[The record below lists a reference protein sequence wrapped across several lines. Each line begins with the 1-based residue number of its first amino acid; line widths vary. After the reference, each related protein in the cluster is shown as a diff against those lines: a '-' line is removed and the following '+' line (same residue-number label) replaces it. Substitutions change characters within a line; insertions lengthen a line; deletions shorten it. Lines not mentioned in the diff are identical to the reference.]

1 MASRGLDLART
12 MHPDALALFRELAD
26 WSPSQREA
34 YYVEHHVDA
43 ALRAEV
49 ESLLR
54 FDRQTAG
61 SINNYVAAAAAEV
74 LADQSSSSSAPEQLA
89 PHTTPSA
96 MSTTPSLAGHRF
108 GVFEVQGLMG
118 AGGMGEV
125 YRARDTRLGRDVA
138 VKILSRAFR
147 EDRERIVRFERE
159 ARVLAALNHPN
170 IGVVYGLEE
179 ADGLKALVMEL
190 VEGEDLAARLRR
202 RSLPLDEAL
211 DVARQVAEAL
221 AAAHAQGIVHRDL
234 KPANIKRRPDGQ
246 VKVLDFGLA
255 KALVWND
262 AVSATQTGVVGGTP
276 AYMSPEQVRGEVVDT
291 QSDIW
296 SFGVVL
302 FELLTAVSPFARRTT
317 GETLA
322 TVLSAAPDYS
332 LLPDHTPSNVRR
344 LIRRCL
350 EKDRRRRLK
359 HIGDA
364 GLELEEALAPSGAH
378 DAADPA
384 HGQVLIAAQKR
395 RTWQGL
401 AVLMAAIALGIAAWV
416 FQPTAPGSPG
426 RFEAPGPENVTL
438 YDDVS
443 VSPDGRKL
451 AFTAAAPGGLWLRDL
466 DALEW
471 RRLPGTEGA
480 STPFWSPDSR
490 YVGFIVDNTL
500 RRVDTTGGPPET
512 VTSVP
517 TAALRSGTWNRH
529 GDIVLGSW
537 GGGSGGPLWRVSPAG
552 GAATAVTEVDL
563 SKGEF
568 VHTGPTFLP
577 DGNHFLYFRSG
588 PPDVEGMYVGSL
600 DVDAGNQSRQRIL
613 ATDVPAIFAN
623 DYLFFLRAGT
633 LMAQPF
639 DARRMELQ
647 DVPVPVAED
656 IAITWYFT
664 GVFSVSDGVLV
675 YRTASAPGTFQL
687 TWVDRQG
694 KTLGTFGPPGTD
706 WRVVLSP
713 DGTRAVAKDAPYNVP
728 GDLWMLDLAN
738 GRRTR
743 FTFNKE
749 VYSPAVWSR
758 DGARIAYSAGRL
770 GDTIYE
776 KAASGLGDEQV
787 LLKEPG
793 LRHHPTSWSRDG
805 RFLLYHT
812 ENAPNTGYDLWAL
825 SLSDRQPHLML
836 GEAFNEWAGVFSPDM
851 RWIAYV
857 SLETGGAAEVYVRPF
872 RVSGQT
878 GQPSFG
884 EGKWQILKGQANWPQ
899 WRIDREIVFNTAP
912 FGTAVFAAPV
922 NTTGTAFE
930 SGVPQRLPFPPSIG
944 VSTTPQSTPDGQR
957 FLIEVPLDQPA
968 ARTSISVVLNWPALL
983 KQ

>member
-1 MASRGLDLART
+1 VAS
-12 MHPDALALFRELAD
+12 
-26 WSPSQREA
+26 
-34 YYVEHHVDA
+34 
-43 ALRAEV
+43 
-49 ESLLR
+49 
-54 FDRQTAG
+54 
-61 SINNYVAAAAAEV
+61 AAAEV
-74 LADQSSSSSAPEQLA
+74 LADQSSSSSGREQLA

-108 GVFEVQGLMG
+108 GVFEVQGLIG

-138 VKILSRAFR
+138 VKILARAFR

-159 ARVLAALNHPN
+159 ARVLAALNHPH

-190 VEGEDLAARLRR
+190 VEGEDLAARLRQ

-255 KALVWND
+255 KALVWPD
-262 AVSATQTGVVGGTP
+262 AVSATQTGVIGGTP
-276 AYMSPEQVRGEVVDT
+276 AYMSPEQVRGEEVDT

-302 FELLTAVSPFARRTT
+302 FELLTGVSPFARRTT

-322 TVLSAAPDYS
+322 TVLSAAPDYAR
-332 LLPDHTPSNVRR
+332 LPDDTPSNVRR

-384 HGQVLIAAQKR
+384 HRHVLIAAQKR

-401 AVLMAAIALGIAAWV
+401 AGLMAAIALGIGAWV
-416 FQPTAPGSPG
+416 FQATAPGSPG

-466 DALEW
+466 DAFEW

-490 YVGFIVDNTL
+490 YVGFIVDDTL
-500 RRVDTTGGPPET
+500 RRIDTTGGPPET
-512 VTSVP
+512 VVSLP
-517 TAALRSGTWNRH
+517 TAAPRSGTWNRH

-537 GGGSGGPLWRVSPAG
+537 GGGSGGPLWLVSAAG
-552 GAATAVTEVDL
+552 GPATPVTQVDL

-568 VHTGPTFLP
+568 VHTWPTFLP
-577 DGNHFLYFRSG
+577 DGKSFLYFRSG

-600 DVDAGNQSRQRIL
+600 DVDAGSQSRQRIL
-613 ATDVPAIFAN
+613 ATGVPALFAN
-623 DYLFFLRAGT
+623 GHLFFPRAGT

-639 DARRMELQ
+639 DARRLELR
-647 DVPVPVAED
+647 DAPVPVAQD
-656 IAITWYFT
+656 VGITWYFT
-664 GVFSVSDGVLV
+664 GVFSVSDEGVFV
-675 YRTASAPGTFQL
+675 YRTASAPSTFQL

-694 KTLGTFGPPGTD
+694 KTLGKSGPPGTD

-713 DGTRAVAKDAPYNVP
+713 DGKRAVVKDSPYNVP
-728 GDLWMLDLAN
+728 GDLWMLDIAS

-743 FTFNKE
+743 FTFKRD
-749 VYSPAVWSR
+749 VYSPAVWSA
-758 DGARIAYSAGRL
+758 DGRIAYSAGRL

-793 LRHHPTSWSRDG
+793 LRHFPTSWSRDG

-812 ENAPNTGYDLWAL
+812 ENATNTGYDLWAL
-825 SLSDRQPHLML
+825 SLRDSKPHLML

-851 RWIAYV
+851 RWVAYV
-857 SLETGGAAEVYVRPF
+857 SLETAASEVYVRPF
-872 RVSGQT
+872 RVSVQT

-884 EGKWQILKGQANWPQ
+884 EGKWQISKDHGNWPQ
-899 WRIDREIVFNTAP
+899 WRIDREIVFNKAP
-912 FGTAVFAAPV
+912 VGTEVFAVPV

-930 SGVPQRLPFPPSIG
+930 SGVPQRLPFPPSTG

-957 FLIEVPLDQPA
+957 FLIEVPLDQRA